1 MKNNMLLQLLELRNV
16 TQIRSIPRIRS
27 GFRRKA
33 LSSAMVAL
41 AAVVSAAN
49 VNAQLMQNLSMGNP
63 KALAL
68 GHAVTADPPGIDSI
82 HFNPAGL
89 AKIRGR
95 QQQTKILA
103 AHMSFMSKTGE
114 QQNTQAVRDAF
125 DTFNDAALAQ
135 DPDAVLV
142 DFPDDD
148 QAGISATATQPLVM
162 LPFAGMTEVPVI
174 LAPFGGIAIED
185 PHHGWTFGTAVYT
198 PLGMGFARDR
208 DDDPGSYQGYE
219 TALTRLTYFSPTIG
233 VQVTDTLAIGV
244 GINFSWQGFATTTKF
259 RAPDQTIIFLNRS
272 ENALGF
278 LLSEAEDAEG
288 AEGAIDT
295 GILGAFDNIGD
306 LEIEATDPLSL
317 GFNFGLLWEPTPWI
331 SFGFVY
337 QSETKADMEGDFKM
351 TYEDAFLGT
360 TIGLKPL
367 SPAFSLI
374 GGAEFNAQRV
384 EEGKITVEMIQ
395 PQHIAL
401 GTSIQLLPNIKVNV
415 DMKWTEFSKWE
426 DLTISFDQNVDF
438 LNLAS
443 IVNFIAGTDN
453 ADPNELRIP
462 RGYEDVLSW
471 AFGVEYQANDSLVF
485 RMGYEPRGSAVPDD
499 KVDFLFP
506 IADADLYS
514 FGFGY
519 QIDSES
525 RMDFAVAYLVST
537 FEADL
542 RVTVD
547 ENGKETATGVSS
559 NANSITPGDVVYNPY
574 AYLPIEG
581 KTEAYLFTISYDE
594 KF

>member
-1 MKNNMLLQLLELRNV
+1 MKNNNRLRLLELCNL
-16 TQIRSIPRIRS
+16 PRAMAMTCVLVITLATM
-27 GFRRKA
+27 F
-33 LSSAMVAL
+33 SSTA
-41 AAVVSAAN
+41 S
-49 VNAQLMQNLSMGNP
+49 AQLMQNLSLGNP
-63 KALAL
+63 KALSL

-89 AKIRGR
+89 AKIQGR
-95 QQQTKILA
+95 QKQTKVLA
-103 AHMSFMSKTGE
+103 ATMAFTSKTGE
-114 QQNTQAVRDAF
+114 QQNTQAVRDAYES
-125 DTFNDAALAQ
+125 FNDALLAQ
-135 DPDAVLV
+135 DPTATPVP
-142 DFPDDD
+142 FPVDD
-148 QAGISATATQPLVM
+148 QANLSATATQPMLI
-162 LPFAGMTEVPVI
+162 LPFAGMKEVPVI
-174 LAPFGGIAIED
+174 LAPFGGIAVED

-208 DDDPGSYQGYE
+208 EGDPGSYQGYE

-233 VQVTDTLAIGV
+233 LQLTDTLAVGV
-244 GINFSWQGFATTTKF
+244 GINFSWQGFGTKTKF

-272 ENALGF
+272 DKALAP
-278 LLSEAEDAEG
+278 LLGGGNEDGGVE
-288 AEGAIDT
+288 T

-306 LEIEATDPLSL
+306 LEIEAEDPLSL
-317 GFNFGLLWEPTPWI
+317 GFNFGLLWEPTPWL
-331 SFGFVY
+331 SFGFLY

-351 TYEDAFLGT
+351 SYEDAFLGT
-360 TIGLKPL
+360 TVGLKASPL
-367 SPAFSLI
+367 SLLLPAL

-384 EEGKITVEMIQ
+384 EEGKIEVEMLQ
-395 PQHIAL
+395 PQHISI
-401 GTSIQLLPNIKVNV
+401 GTSIQLLPNFKVNV
-415 DMKWTEFSKWE
+415 DMKWIEYSKWD
-426 DLTISFDQNVDF
+426 DLTLSFDQNVDF

-443 IVNFIAGTDN
+443 VVNFIAKEGGHLTTDN

-471 AFGVEYQANDSLVF
+471 ALGVEYQWSDNLVL

-506 IADADLYS
+506 IADANMYS

-525 RMDFAVAYLVST
+525 RLDFALAYLVS
-537 FEADL
+537 EYDADL
-542 RVTVD
+542 SVVTD
-547 ENGKETATGVSS
+547 ENGKEIATNESS

-581 KTEAYLFTISYDE
+581 KTEAYIFTISYDE

>member
-1 MKNNMLLQLLELRNV
+1 MNKKMLLQLLELRKF
-16 TQIRSIPRIRS
+16 TQKRTHPLERS
-27 GFRRKA
+27 GFRTKV
-33 LSSAMVAL
+33 LSSALVVA
-41 AAVVSAAN
+41 AALSATNA
-49 VNAQLMQNLSMGNP
+49 NAQLMQNLSLGNP

-68 GHAVTADPPGIDSI
+68 GNAVTADPPGVDSI

-95 QQQTKILA
+95 QQNTKLLA
-103 AHMSFMSKTGE
+103 AHMSFMSKTGD
-114 QQNTQAVRDAF
+114 QQNTQAVRDAY
-125 DTFNDAALAQ
+125 DSFNDALLAQ
-135 DPDAVLV
+135 DPTATPVP
-142 DFPDDD
+142 FPVDD
-148 QAGISATATQPLVM
+148 QANKSATATQPMLI
-162 LPFAGMTEVPVI
+162 LPFAGMNEVPVI
-174 LAPFGGIAIED
+174 LAPFGGIAVED

-233 VQVTDTLAIGV
+233 VQVTETLAVGV
-244 GINFSWQGFATTTKF
+244 GINFSWQGFGTKTKF

-272 ENALGF
+272 DKALAPLLGGENEHGGV
-278 LLSEAEDAEG
+278 E
-288 AEGAIDT
+288 T

-306 LEIEATDPLSL
+306 LEIEASDPLSL
-317 GFNFGLLWEPTPWI
+317 GFNLGLLWEPTPWI

-351 TYEDAFLGT
+351 TYEDEFLGT
-360 TIGLKPL
+360 TIGLKASPL
-367 SPAFSLI
+367 SLLLPALD
-374 GGAEFNAQRV
+374 GAEFNAQRV
-384 EEGKITVEMIQ
+384 EEGNIEVEMIQ
-395 PQHIAL
+395 PQHISI

-415 DMKWTEFSKWE
+415 DMKWIEYSKWD

-443 IVNFIAGTDN
+443 VVNTLSFTGADN

-462 RGYEDVLSW
+462 RGYEDVISW
-471 AFGVEYQANDSLVF
+471 AFGVEYQASDNFVF
-485 RMGYEPRGSAVPDD
+485 RFGYEPRGSAVPDD

-525 RMDFAVAYLVST
+525 RMDFAVAYLVS
-537 FEADL
+537 EYDADL
-542 RVTVD
+542 SVTVD
-547 ENGKETATGVSS
+547 ENGKEVASNQST
-559 NANSITPGDVVYNPY
+559 NANSIVPGDVVYNPY